1 VVWIR
6 SGTLGVKWLLVGR
19 CLLGFR
25 FGALGITGADL
36 VEFPYGHLWVITFT
50 LCVSDA
56 YA

>member
-6 SGTLGVKWLLVGR
+6 SGTLEFTFKWLLVGR

-36 VEFPYGHLWVITFT
+36 WVIT
-50 LCVSDA
+50 LCVGDA
-56 YA
+56 NA

>member
-1 VVWIR
+1 MVWIR

-36 VEFPYGHLWVITFT
+36 WVIT
-50 LCVSDA
+50 LCVGDA
-56 YA
+56 NA